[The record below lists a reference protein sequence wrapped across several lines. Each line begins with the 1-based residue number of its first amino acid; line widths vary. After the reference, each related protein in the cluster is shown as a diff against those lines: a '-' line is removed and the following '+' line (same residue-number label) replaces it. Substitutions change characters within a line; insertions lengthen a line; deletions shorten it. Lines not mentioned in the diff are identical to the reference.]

1 MGVRIFTSELSRCLK
16 VKTIYKVLFWILF
29 IFLLVGIPT
38 IWLLTYNEPKTE
50 KDYITEYLNCRLV
63 FTPDTAREAYY
74 CPLQFKDPYYDAR
87 VKPYIDYIRE
97 KQIYQL
103 FKLSRLKREKGFWI
117 ANGILVRFA
126 CKGKETCKKLYENK
140 VKIKI
145 YKVQGKYT
153 LGEEF

>member
-29 IFLLVGIPT
+29 IFLLVGIPI

-50 KDYITEYLNCRLV
+50 KDYITEYLYCRLI

-103 FKLSRLKREKGFWI
+103 FKLSSLKKTKKVWI
-117 ANGILVRFA
+117 AIGILTRFT
-126 CKGKETCKKLYENK
+126 CKGKEACKKLYENK
-140 VKIKI
+140 VKINI